1 MRTFAVVSA
10 LAASVAAIPHK
21 NQLAGPA
28 APGANVPGQLSTVQ
42 QIGSTQQLGIQSNQ
56 AGGANNAGSKGTVA
70 TNGLL
75 QLANPQLGN
84 LVPNFDA
91 NTNTGTFGPFTPVS
105 QAVAGATGAPAA
117 GSLDASTA
125 QAVQAACDNW
135 SFDTAQVSNF
145 LNTGHSLQGQQFNAA
160 ANIAYNAEV
169 DELSHMGILMQ
180 VIGNSP
186 DVSIA
191 NLTLLNGVF
200 QSVVNNL
207 QIMADQGP
215 KTANLVD
222 FINNV
227 RCTQILPSIDT
238 YLAVGANTIGSSATL
253 RTAIRP
259 DACASIVSAAVPAQ
273 FPGGLR
279 AVNVRSNTEKVTSR
293 APQANPVVGAV
304 SAQFNVLAG
313 AGQKKASAQ

>member
-1 MRTFAVVSA
+1 MT
-10 LAASVAAIPHK
+10 AS
-21 NQLAGPA
+21 
-28 APGANVPGQLSTVQ
+28 
-42 QIGSTQQLGIQSNQ
+42 
-56 AGGANNAGSKGTVA
+56 
-70 TNGLL
+70 NGLK
-75 QLANPQLGN
+75 QLNNPQLGN

-91 NTNTGTFGPFTPVS
+91 TSNTGTFGPFQPSSV
-105 QAVAGATGAPAA
+105 AVAAATGAPAA
-117 GSLDASTA
+117 GSLDASTV
-125 QAVQAACDNW
+125 QAIQAACDNW

-145 LNTGHSLQGQQFNAA
+145 LNTGHSLTGNAFNQA

-169 DELSHMGILMQ
+169 NELQHMAILMS

-191 NLTLLNGVF
+191 NQTLLNGVF

-215 KTANLVD
+215 NTASLID

-253 RTAIRP
+253 RTGKHITRNF
-259 DACASIVSAAVPAQ
+259 DH
-273 FPGGLR
+273 FH
-279 AVNVRSNTEKVTSR
+279 
-293 APQANPVVGAV
+293 
-304 SAQFNVLAG
+304 
-313 AGQKKASAQ
+313 